1 MLPHDASREALY
13 QSERRPTLFAKGM
26 AVPLHP
32 LALEAARLAY
42 LRAEDPGDA
51 KQRLDEALSRVG
63 FAPATLFVDRA
74 SGSYGYGTRRASDRT
89 RLIAF
94 RGTQPDDLNDLL
106 SDLNF
111 PPVDWPESSGR
122 VHAGFARAARSLL
135 PAVRQWLADTGTN
148 TDPTPHTPDTLMIT
162 GHSLGAAMATLA
174 AATLKPALLVTLGC
188 PRVGNAAFANALAAS
203 VPGTRYVDCADIVT
217 QVPPAVLD
225 YTHAYP
231 PRYITAQGELVDQPT
246 EAQMAADRRRAKATY
261 LLQRAWRPGHVG
273 LRSFADHA
281 PINYL
286 RAFF

>member
-13 QSERRPTLFAKGM
+13 QSERRPTLFVKGG

-32 LALEAARLAY
+32 LAMEAARLAY
-42 LRAEDPGDA
+42 LRAEDPGSNA

-63 FAPATLFVDRA
+63 FSPATLFVDRA
-74 SGSYGYGTRRASDRT
+74 SGSFGYGTRRASDRT

-135 PAVRQWLADTGTN
+135 PAVRQWLADTGN
-148 TDPTPHTPDTLMIT
+148 PTPHTPDTLMIT

-261 LLQRAWRPGHVG
+261 LLQQSWRPGHVL